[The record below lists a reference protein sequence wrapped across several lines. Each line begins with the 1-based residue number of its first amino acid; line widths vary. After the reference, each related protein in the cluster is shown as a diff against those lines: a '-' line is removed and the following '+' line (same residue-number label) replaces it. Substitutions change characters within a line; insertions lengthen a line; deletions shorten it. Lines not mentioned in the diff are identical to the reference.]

1 MKDVNIIDKLHSEL
15 KKAMLSHN
23 EVEKRVLRM
32 LISAVKNKEVSTSKP
47 ITEDEFDVIVK
58 KQIKERSEAM
68 EDYKRGGRE
77 EAFEEERKEQ
87 RILKKFARPELSD
100 EELERLV
107 SEAIEKLGVSS
118 SKEIGKVMGFLM
130 KTLKGRASG
139 DRVREI
145 VEKLL

>member
-1 MKDVNIIDKLHSEL
+1 MNIIDKLHSEL